1 MTRPRIALA
10 LVLLASRA
18 MADAEPAA
26 VAPVAASATVPADTF
41 VLSLS
46 GNALTATPFES
57 ERVGVI
63 PFGRWANAI
72 PTTPV
77 QHGVQFSAELQSCS
91 SMGCI
96 VTTEDANRIVL
107 AQKDMADAIRLPLY
121 DDGWQRNGEAAI
133 SESGMTAVPVASRKG
148 EREIWV
154 IRHNGHIHKRI
165 PHTIDTP
172 VILKWRDDDLY
183 LIAKTNEGFTAQQ
196 VLLERETLVSAT
208 LIEPWWFRGNDRST
222 KIWAVGMAGENSD
235 ALRGD
240 QTVPIWRQGS
250 AEPGVL
256 ELSAAARPMTA
267 GGFSSPVK
275 VMVDEHGRVNMVCAM
290 GDDIWCLRFGS
301 DGRMQRTQKLA
312 LNLAGNYKSIQI
324 DAGGRFYFLEVEMED
339 DQMTPKLM
347 YLVRLK

>member
-1 MTRPRIALA
+1 MTRPRLA
-10 LVLLASRA
+10 LTFALLASRSLA
-18 MADAEPAA
+18 GPEAAPLTPGEP
-26 VAPVAASATVPADTF
+26 SATVPAETF

-107 AQKDMADAIRLPLY
+107 AQKDIADAIRLPLY
-121 DDGWQRNGEAAI
+121 DEGWQRNGDAAI
-133 SESGMTAVPVASRKG
+133 SESGMTAVPVVSRKA
-148 EREIWV
+148 EHEIWV
-154 IRHNGHIHKRI
+154 IRHNGHLHKRI
-165 PHTIDTP
+165 PHSIETP

-183 LIAKTNEGFTAQQ
+183 LIAKTNDGFTARR

-222 KIWAVGMAGENSD
+222 RIWAVGMKGESSD
-235 ALRGD
+235 ELRGD
-240 QTVPIWRQGS
+240 QTVPIWRQGV
-250 AEPGVL
+250 AAPGVL
-256 ELSAAARPMTA
+256 ELSAAARPMTT

-275 VMVDEHGRVNMVCAM
+275 VVIDEHGRVNMVCAM
-290 GDDIWCLRFGS
+290 GDDIWCLRFGA
-301 DGRMQRTQKLA
+301 DGRMQRAQKLA

-324 DAGGRFYFLEVEMED
+324 DAGGRFYYLEVEMED